1 MPCEEY
7 SSLKELL
14 MDGQLEVVRAL
25 AGLRHVDR
33 VPLAAALLK
42 VFRSVV
48 RWPASDTWTGCRWPP
63 PSSRSSGQ

>member
-1 MPCEEY
+1 
-7 SSLKELL
+7 

-42 VFRSVV
+42 VFRSAHTHCCSLAELVDSGGKV
-48 RWPASDTWTGCRWPP
+48 RHLADLEDFGRH
-63 PSSRSSGQ
+63 RREGLSG